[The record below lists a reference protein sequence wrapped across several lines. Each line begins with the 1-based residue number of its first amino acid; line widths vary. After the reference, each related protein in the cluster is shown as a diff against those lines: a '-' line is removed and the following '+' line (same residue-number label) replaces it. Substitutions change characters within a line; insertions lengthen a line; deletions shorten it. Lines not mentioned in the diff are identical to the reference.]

1 MKYAKL
7 ELHSTKR
14 NENEKEKEKEKLSK
28 EEELF
33 ECNT

>member
-14 NENEKEKEKEKLSK
+14 NENEKEKEKLSK